1 MSASMRVLVAGG
13 AGFLGSNLVRALVEQ
28 GRDVTII
35 DNLATG
41 RRRNLEELVEQ
52 GMVTLVEADLT
63 EPLPDAV
70 ARVRFDRV
78 YHLASP
84 ASPVGYARRPI
95 ATLLV
100 NSVGTRNLL
109 ELAAAWGARFL
120 LASTSEAYGDPLVHP
135 QPETYW
141 GNVNPV
147 GLRSCYDE
155 GKRFAESLTVN
166 YGWSRGVDVRIA
178 RIFNTYG
185 PGSDPDDGRIVPN
198 FCVQA
203 LRGERLTIYG
213 DGSQTRSLCY
223 VEDLIG
229 GMQSLME
236 SLEAR
241 GEVVNLGSMDELR
254 VSEIAERIL
263 QSVGRRL
270 TVEYRPLPADDP
282 VQRKPDIAKAERIL
296 GWAPRTGLDEGLGR
310 TLDYFRREL
319 AALEAQTVGTVDAA

>member
-1 MSASMRVLVAGG
+1 MRVLVAGG
-13 AGFLGSNLVRALVEQ
+13 AGFLGSNLVRALAEQ
-28 GRDVTII
+28 GREVTII
-35 DNLATG
+35 DNLGTG
-41 RRRNLEELVEQ
+41 RRRNLEDLLEQ
-52 GMVTLVEADLT
+52 VAVTLVEADLA
-63 EPLPDAV
+63 EPLPEAV
-70 ARVRFDRV
+70 ARIRFDRV

-84 ASPVGYARRPI
+84 ASPVGYGRRPI

-100 NSVGTRNLL
+100 NSIGTRNLL
-109 ELAAAWGARFL
+109 ELAAACGARFL

-147 GLRSCYDE
+147 GPRSCYDE

-185 PGSDPDDGRIVPN
+185 PGSDVDDGRLVPN

-223 VEDLIG
+223 VDDLIEG
-229 GMQSLME
+229 LQRLME
-236 SLEAR
+236 CHEVR
-241 GEVVNLGSMDELR
+241 GEVVNLGSTEELR
-254 VSEIAERIL
+254 VGEIAERIL
-263 QSVGRRL
+263 HIVGRGL
-270 TVEYRPLPADDP
+270 GVEYRPLPADDP
-282 VQRKPDIAKAERIL
+282 VQRRPDIAKAERIL
-296 GWAPRTGLDEGLGR
+296 GWAPGTGLDEGLGR
-310 TLDYFRREL
+310 TVDYFRREL
-319 AALEAQTVGTVDAA
+319 AALQAEAVGTLDAV

>member
-1 MSASMRVLVAGG
+1 MRVLVAGG
-13 AGFLGSNLVRALVEQ
+13 AGFLGSNLVRALAEQ
-28 GRDVTII
+28 GREVTII
-35 DNLATG
+35 DNLGTG
-41 RRRNLEELVEQ
+41 RRRNLEDLREQ
-52 GMVTLVEADLT
+52 GAVTLVEADLA

-70 ARVRFDRV
+70 ARIRFDRV

-84 ASPVGYARRPI
+84 ASPVGYGRRPI

-109 ELAAAWGARFL
+109 ELAAACGARFL

-147 GLRSCYDE
+147 GPRSCYDE

-185 PGSDPDDGRIVPN
+185 PGSDVDDGRLVPN

-223 VEDLIG
+223 VDDLIEG
-229 GMQSLME
+229 LQRLME
-236 SLEAR
+236 CHEVR
-241 GEVVNLGSMDELR
+241 GEVVNLGSTEELR
-254 VSEIAERIL
+254 VGEIAERIL
-263 QSVGRRL
+263 HIVGRGL
-270 TVEYRPLPADDP
+270 GVEYRPLPADDP
-282 VQRKPDIAKAERIL
+282 VQRRPDIAKAERIL
-296 GWAPRTGLDEGLGR
+296 GWAPGTGLDEGLGR
-310 TLDYFRREL
+310 TVDYFRREL
-319 AALEAQTVGTVDAA
+319 AALEAEAVGTLDAV

>member
-1 MSASMRVLVAGG
+1 MRVLVAGG
-13 AGFLGSNLVRALVEQ
+13 AGFLGSNLVRALAEQ
-28 GRDVTII
+28 GREVTII
-35 DNLATG
+35 DNLGTG
-41 RRRNLEELVEQ
+41 RRRNLEDLLEHGAV
-52 GMVTLVEADLT
+52 MLVEADLA

-70 ARVRFDRV
+70 ARIRFDRV

-84 ASPVGYARRPI
+84 ASPVGYGRRPI

-109 ELAAAWGARFL
+109 ELAAACGARFL

-147 GLRSCYDE
+147 GPRSCYDE

-185 PGSDPDDGRIVPN
+185 PGSDVDDGRLVPN

-223 VEDLIG
+223 VDDLIEG
-229 GMQSLME
+229 LQRLME
-236 SLEAR
+236 CHEVR
-241 GEVVNLGSMDELR
+241 GEVVNLGSTEELR
-254 VSEIAERIL
+254 VGEIAERIL
-263 QSVGRRL
+263 HIVGRGL
-270 TVEYRPLPADDP
+270 GVEYRPLPADDP
-282 VQRKPDIAKAERIL
+282 VQRRPDIAKAERIL
-296 GWAPRTGLDEGLGR
+296 GWAPGTGLDEGLGR
-310 TLDYFRREL
+310 TVDYFRREL
-319 AALEAQTVGTVDAA
+319 AALQAGAVGTLDAV